1 MPGTLLLLLQVR
13 CAFSSFTPKYTD
25 IDCKVTYAHI
35 WRGWTE
41 QRLGGE
47 RAQLSISFG
56 IAIHTFM
63 AAEDKELSDNGGVLT
78 DDEKEIGPKAKGR
91 KGK

>member
-1 MPGTLLLLLQVR
+1 MLGTLLLLLQVR
-13 CAFSSFTPKYTD
+13 WAFSRFTPKYTD
-25 IDCKVTYAHI
+25 IDCKVTQSHI
-35 WRGWTE
+35 WPGWTE

-47 RAQLSISFG
+47 RAQISNSFG

-63 AAEDKELSDNGGVLT
+63 AELSDNGGVLT